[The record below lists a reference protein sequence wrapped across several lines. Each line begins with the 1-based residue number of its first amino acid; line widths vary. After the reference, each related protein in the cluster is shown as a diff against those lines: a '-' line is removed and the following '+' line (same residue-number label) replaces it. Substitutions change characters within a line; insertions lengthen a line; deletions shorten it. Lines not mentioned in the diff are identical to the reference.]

1 MLYKNIGYI
10 HIREVNKI
18 QKKMLYVYQVKEYEA
33 QEDIVQEDMV
43 FGFDVQEDKVQEYR
57 LQALW
62 RTNAPGI
69 Y

>member
-1 MLYKNIGYI
+1 
-10 HIREVNKI
+10 
-18 QKKMLYVYQVKEYEA
+18 MLYVYQVKEYEA

-62 RTNAPGI
+62 RANAPGI

>member
-1 MLYKNIGYI
+1 
-10 HIREVNKI
+10 
-18 QKKMLYVYQVKEYEA
+18 MLYVYEVQEDEVQEDIA
-33 QEDIVQEDMV
+33 QEDIV

-62 RTNAPGI
+62 RANAPGI